1 MCPLSCLIS
10 SLVTEA
16 FYVFCGSRW
25 RDTYASVLNISLL
38 SCSWV
43 LAILF
48 AQTLSSSLP
57 WIHHPEELCVATSDT
72 ANCHNRYLIN
82 MLILALITTPL
93 ALMDAK
99 EQWYI
104 QNSLTVIRVVRVV
117 LMCVTPLLA
126 VTSQEMMQS
135 FPGSFTG
142 SHSDAIL
149 SPPLWIGTSSGLSQ
163 LLSAAVFSLF
173 MNGSIPI
180 VVDCLSD
187 RKNFQRTLYA
197 TFFICLGL
205 YLCLALIIATKFGDR
220 TMNPCNLN
228 WAGYRWPT
236 TSLPT
241 DELCLKNSLCDL
253 SAKVV
258 EFLVVFC
265 PALDVASAYPFIGI
279 ILGNTLTEIFLG
291 PPPTAAATALASTGT
306 SPSPGTEEQ
315 QYISALTHYRLVNK
329 LLRFVMNGL
338 PMLLAVT
345 LTDFSRVIQLTGSVS
360 VLLCTV
366 FPPLLSMKCNNYLE
380 ESDPCFITEAESL
393 DWVDPATAC
402 TGSGGASTALDLK
415 TKRYGAI
422 GQDDLMERDWVA
434 CGFMVRPKEDAI
446 EIRAFQMVMLVVGAV
461 LAAMILYTSM

>member
-1 MCPLSCLIS
+1 
-10 SLVTEA
+10 
-16 FYVFCGSRW
+16 
-25 RDTYASVLNISLL
+25 
-38 SCSWV
+38 
-43 LAILF
+43 
-48 AQTLSSSLP
+48 
-57 WIHHPEELCVATSDT
+57 
-72 ANCHNRYLIN
+72 

-104 QNSLTVIRVVRVV
+104 QNTLTAIRVVRII
-117 LMCVTPLLA
+117 LMCLTPLLA
-126 VTSQEMMQS
+126 VTAQEMMQS
-135 FPGSFTG
+135 FPGSFTD
-142 SHSDAIL
+142 SHSHGDAII
-149 SPPLWIGTSSGLSQ
+149 SPPLWVGTASGLSQ
-163 LLSAAVFSLF
+163 ILSAAVFSQF

-197 TFFICLGL
+197 TFYICLGL

-228 WAGYRWPT
+228 WAGYRWPLS
-236 TSLPT
+236 SLPA

-291 PPPTAAATALASTGT
+291 PPPTASAAQASTGT
-306 SPSPGTEEQ
+306 ATTTATEEQ
-315 QYISALTHYRLVNK
+315 QFVSALSHYRLVNK
-329 LLRFVMNGL
+329 FLRFLMNGL
-338 PMLLAVT
+338 PMVLAIT

-380 ESDPCFITEAESL
+380 ESDPCFIPEGERL
-393 DWVDPATAC
+393 EWVDPDT
-402 TGSGGASTALDLK
+402 ASTGTATNIALDMK
-415 TKRYGAI
+415 AKPRYGALS
-422 GQDDLMERDWVA
+422 QDDLLERDWVS
-434 CGFMVRPKEDAI
+434 CGFMVRPKEDVI
-446 EIRAFQMVMLVVGAV
+446 EIRAFQMTMLIVGVV
-461 LAAMILYTSM
+461 LAAMILYVSM